1 MVLGSSM
8 QLHITLH
15 MNVYSGLTAVCVNH
29 ISLSA
34 QEYKEYHT
42 DTEVHFQLF
51 FTAAK
56 LQEVLAGTGP
66 HQKLKLVGK
75 ASIGNVLALR

>member
-1 MVLGSSM
+1 M
-8 QLHITLH
+8 
-15 MNVYSGLTAVCVNH
+15 
-29 ISLSA
+29 

-56 LQEVLAGTGP
+56 LQEVLSGTGA
-66 HQKLKLVGK
+66 HQKLKLIGK
-75 ASIGNVLALR
+75 ASIGELRHSISIMLLPACLHLNCCPAQMLMLQNRCLLV

>member
-1 MVLGSSM
+1 
-8 QLHITLH
+8 
-15 MNVYSGLTAVCVNH
+15 MNIV
-29 ISLSA
+29 SLPI

-51 FTAAK
+51 FTPAK
-56 LQEVLAGTGP
+56 LQEMLSGAGA

-75 ASIGNVLALR
+75 ASIGKIRCWPACSGNTVGSTNVA